1 MSTLKNSLSEFFIF
15 KGARPLLGFV
25 LTCLVLSAALGSFLP
40 KLMTELA
47 GNYSDTEKFESSLYT
62 LMIYFILVYLNRVAY
77 QLGINRYVLKLVQK
91 VRTDVYEK
99 WLLAFEV
106 QAKEKGKDN
115 YPQGEVMARIMSDTM
130 AIRELMTSGT
140 FGILIDIFFV
150 LACLISLIQINSLS
164 GIFLAVTEVG
174 VAILLVWG
182 GKYMRKVFHDVR
194 QSRGMVSQSVANV
207 VGGLGEAYFTK
218 HENYASKTSTVQFK
232 DFLYKQL
239 KANIWDASYY
249 SIAESLYPLL
259 LALMVFI
266 FPYSKITEAAVIF
279 AIVDLIQR
287 SISPIKNIA
296 GKITNIQRAIT
307 GIHRINEFTADL
319 ALSPRSPKGQV
330 YSPFTMERLSVEI
343 KEFQYNTKT
352 SEDDRPFKISNVK
365 FEGKT
370 GELIGLVGLSG
381 CGKSTVLNILA
392 ANIIPEMAK
401 IELVSPIEENLTFP
415 GASLDDVVHY
425 RQQISLVSQDSHIF
439 SESLHFNISLTD
451 KLDPDFSKFWDWILE
466 KIPYLKSWGIM
477 PDESITPGSLSLGQN
492 QLICGLRACY
502 LKRPVVLF
510 DEISS
515 ALDSELE
522 LALRE
527 VVLLVQEQSLT
538 IIVAHRLETILEA
551 SCIIVMDNGEIVGSG
566 THKELL
572 STVAQYQKFMDEMTS

>member
-1 MSTLKNSLSEFFIF
+1 
-15 KGARPLLGFV
+15 
-25 LTCLVLSAALGSFLP
+25 
-40 KLMTELA
+40 MTELA
-47 GNYSDTEKFESSLYT
+47 GNYSSTEKFESSLYT

-91 VRTDVYEK
+91 VRTDVYEN
-99 WLLAFEV
+99 WLLAFEI
-106 QAKEKGKDN
+106 QSKEKGKDN

-164 GIFLAVTEVG
+164 GIFLAVTELS
-174 VAILLVWG
+174 VAVLLVWG
-182 GKYMRKVFHDVR
+182 GKYMRDVFHDVR
-194 QSRGMVSQSVANV
+194 KSRGMVSQSVANV
-207 VGGLGEAYFTK
+207 VGGLGEAYFTDHK
-218 HENYASKTSTVQFK
+218 NYASKTSTIQFK

-239 KANIWDASYY
+239 KANVWDASYY

-296 GKITNIQRAIT
+296 GKITNIQRAVT
-307 GIHRINEFTADL
+307 GIQRINEFTGDL
-319 ALSPRSPKGQV
+319 AKAPRSPKGQV
-330 YSPFTMERLSVEI
+330 YTPFSMEKLKVSIE
-343 KEFQYNTKT
+343 EFQYNKAT
-352 SEDDRPFKISNVK
+352 SEEDTPFKISDVN
-365 FEGKT
+365 FEGTT

-392 ANIIPEMAK
+392 ANIIPDKAEVK
-401 IELVSPIEENLTFP
+401 LLSKKEEDLIFP
-415 GASLDDVVHY
+415 GESLEDVVSY
-425 RQQISLVSQDSHIF
+425 RQQISLVSQESHIF
-439 SESLHFNISLTD
+439 SESLHFNIALTSEE
-451 KLDPDFSKFWDWILE
+451 DPKFLEFWEWILKE
-466 KIPYLKSWGIM
+466 IPYLKTWGIQPEEALT
-477 PDESITPGSLSLGQN
+477 PDSLSLGQN
-492 QLICGLRACY
+492 QLICGLRACF

-522 LALRE
+522 LALRR

-551 SCIIVMDNGEIVGSG
+551 SRIIVMDNGKIVGSG
-566 THKELL
+566 THEEL
-572 STVAQYQKFMDEMTS
+572 SSSVAQYQKFMDEMTS

>member
-1 MSTLKNSLSEFFIF
+1 MSTLKNSLSDFFLF
-15 KGARPLLGFV
+15 KGAKPLLGFV
-25 LTCLVLSAALGSFLP
+25 ITCLVLSSVLGSYLP

-47 GNYSDTEKFESSLYT
+47 GNYSSTEKFESSLYT

-91 VRTDVYEK
+91 VRTDVYEN
-99 WLLAFEV
+99 WLLAFEI
-106 QAKEKGKDN
+106 QSKEKGKDN

-164 GIFLAVTEVG
+164 GIFLAVTEVS
-174 VAILLVWG
+174 VAVLLVWG
-182 GKYMRKVFHDVR
+182 GKYMRDVFHDVR
-194 QSRGMVSQSVANV
+194 KSRGMVSQSVANV
-207 VGGLGEAYFTK
+207 VGGLGEAYFTDHK
-218 HENYASKTSTVQFK
+218 NYASKSSTVQFK

-239 KANIWDASYY
+239 KANVWDASYY

-296 GKITNIQRAIT
+296 GKITNIQRAVT
-307 GIHRINEFTADL
+307 GIQRINEFTGDL
-319 ALSPRSPKGQV
+319 AKAPRSPKGQV
-330 YSPFTMERLSVEI
+330 YTPFSMEKLQVSI
-343 KEFQYNTKT
+343 DEFQYNKAT
-352 SEDDRPFKISNVK
+352 SEEDTPFKISDVN
-365 FEGKT
+365 FEGTT

-392 ANIIPEMAK
+392 ANIIPDKAEVK
-401 IELVSPIEENLTFP
+401 LLSKKEEDLIFP
-415 GASLDDVVHY
+415 GESLEDVVSY
-425 RQQISLVSQDSHIF
+425 RQQISLVSQESHIF
-439 SESLHFNISLTD
+439 SESLHFNIALTSEE
-451 KLDPDFSKFWDWILE
+451 DPKFLEFWEWILKE
-466 KIPYLKSWGIM
+466 IPYLKTWGIQPEEALT
-477 PDESITPGSLSLGQN
+477 PDSLSLGQN
-492 QLICGLRACY
+492 QLICGLRACF

-522 LALRE
+522 LALRR

-551 SCIIVMDNGEIVGSG
+551 SRIIVMDNGKIVGSG
-566 THKELL
+566 THEEL
-572 STVAQYQKFMDEMTS
+572 SSSVAQYQKFMDEMTS

>member
-1 MSTLKNSLSEFFIF
+1 MSTLKNSLSDFFLF
-15 KGARPLLGFV
+15 KGAKPLLGFV
-25 LTCLVLSAALGSFLP
+25 ITCLVLSSVLGSYLP

-47 GNYSDTEKFESSLYT
+47 GNYSSTEKFESSLYT

-91 VRTDVYEK
+91 VRTDVYEN
-99 WLLAFEV
+99 WLLAFEI
-106 QAKEKGKDN
+106 QSKEKGKDN

-164 GIFLAVTEVG
+164 GIFLAVTELS
-174 VAILLVWG
+174 VAVLLVWG
-182 GKYMRKVFHDVR
+182 GKYMRDVFHDVR
-194 QSRGMVSQSVANV
+194 KSRGMVSQSVANV
-207 VGGLGEAYFTK
+207 VGGLGEAYFTDHK
-218 HENYASKTSTVQFK
+218 NYASKTSTIQFK

-239 KANIWDASYY
+239 KANVWDASYY

-296 GKITNIQRAIT
+296 GKITNIQRAVT
-307 GIHRINEFTADL
+307 GIQRINEFTGDL
-319 ALSPRSPKGQV
+319 AKAPRSPKGQV
-330 YSPFTMERLSVEI
+330 YTPFSMEKLKVSIE
-343 KEFQYNTKT
+343 EFQYNKAT
-352 SEDDRPFKISNVK
+352 SEEDTPFKISDVN
-365 FEGKT
+365 FEGTT

-392 ANIIPEMAK
+392 ANIIPDKAEVK
-401 IELVSPIEENLTFP
+401 LLSKKEEDLIFP
-415 GASLDDVVHY
+415 GESLEDVVSY
-425 RQQISLVSQDSHIF
+425 RQQISLVSQESHIF
-439 SESLHFNISLTD
+439 SESLHFNIALTSEE
-451 KLDPDFSKFWDWILE
+451 DPKFLEFWEWILKE
-466 KIPYLKSWGIM
+466 IPYLKTWGIQPEEALT
-477 PDESITPGSLSLGQN
+477 PDSLSLGQN
-492 QLICGLRACY
+492 QLICGLRACF

-522 LALRE
+522 LALRR

-551 SCIIVMDNGEIVGSG
+551 SRIIVMDNGKIVGSG
-566 THKELL
+566 THEEL
-572 STVAQYQKFMDEMTS
+572 SSSVAQYQKFMDEMTS

>member
-1 MSTLKNSLSEFFIF
+1 MSTLKSSWSDFFLF
-15 KGARPLLGFV
+15 KGVRLLLAIV
-25 LTCLVLSAALGSFLP
+25 LICLMFSSVLGSFLP
-40 KLMTELA
+40 GLMTELA
-47 GNYSDTEKFESSLYT
+47 TNYSDTAKFENSLYV
-62 LMIYFILVYLNRVAY
+62 LMGYFFLVYFNRVFY
-77 QLGINRYVLKLVQK
+77 QLAINRYVLKLVQQ
-91 VRTDVYEK
+91 VRTEVYGK

-106 QAKEKGKDN
+106 QSKDKGRDS

-150 LACLISLIQINSLS
+150 LACLISLVKINQVS
-164 GIFLAVTEVG
+164 GTFLAITEVG

-182 GKYMRKVFHDVR
+182 GKYMRKVFHEVR
-194 QSRGMVSQSVANV
+194 QSRGLVSQSVANV
-207 VGGLGEAYFTK
+207 VGGLSETYFTK
-218 HENYASKTSTVQFK
+218 HGNYASKTATIQFK

-239 KANIWDASYY
+239 KANVWDASYY

-266 FPYSKITEAAVIF
+266 FPHSHITQAAVIF
-279 AIVDLIQR
+279 TIVDLIQR

-296 GKITNIQRAIT
+296 GKITNIQRAAT
-307 GIHRINEFTADL
+307 GIQRINEFTTDL
-319 ALSPRSPKGQV
+319 AKAPSSPANQV
-330 YSPFTMERLSVEI
+330 YQSIEMEELSVEI
-343 KEFQYNTKT
+343 PHFQYHSKVV
-352 SEDDRPFKISNVK
+352 EDEVPFRLKDVNFS
-365 FEGKT
+365 GKT

-392 ANIIPEMAK
+392 ANIIPESAK
-401 IELVSPIEENLTFP
+401 VKLKVSQRDDLCFP
-415 GASLDDVVHY
+415 GESFDEIVSY
-425 RQQISLVSQDSHIF
+425 RQQVSLVSQDSHIF
-439 SESLHFNISLTD
+439 TETLEFNITLSSQ
-451 KLDPDFSKFWDWILE
+451 KDPEFEKFWNWVLE
-466 KIPYLKSWGIM
+466 KIPYLKAWGINPSEAVT
-477 PDESITPGSLSLGQN
+477 PDSLSLGQN
-492 QLICGLRACY
+492 QLVCGLRACY

-551 SCIIVMDNGEIVGSG
+551 SRIIVMDHGSIVASG
-566 THKELL
+566 THTELVSS
-572 STVAQYQKFMDEMTS
+572 STQYQKFMDEMTS

>member
-1 MSTLKNSLSEFFIF
+1 MSTLKNSLSDFFLF
-15 KGARPLLGFV
+15 KGAKPLLAFV
-25 LTCLVLSAALGSFLP
+25 LTCLVLSSILGSYLP
-40 KLMTELA
+40 KLMIELA
-47 GNYSDTEKFESSLYT
+47 GSYSDTARFETSLYT
-62 LMIYFILVYLNRVAY
+62 LMGYFFLVYLNRVAY

-91 VRTDVYEK
+91 VRTEVYEK

-150 LACLISLIQINSLS
+150 LACLISLVQINSLS
-164 GIFLAVTEVG
+164 GAFLAITEVS
-174 VAILLVWG
+174 VAVLLVWG
-182 GKYMRKVFHDVR
+182 GKYMRSVFHDVR
-194 QSRGMVSQSVANV
+194 KSRGMVSQSVANV
-207 VGGLGEAYFTK
+207 VGGLGEAYFTD
-218 HENYASKTSTVQFK
+218 HHNYASKSSTVQFK

-239 KANIWDASYY
+239 KANVWDASYY

-266 FPYSKITEAAVIF
+266 FPYSQITEAAVIF

-296 GKITNIQRAIT
+296 GKITNIQRAAT
-307 GIHRINEFTADL
+307 GIQRINEFTGDL
-319 ALSPRSPKGQV
+319 ALAPRSPKGQV
-330 YSPFTMERLSVEI
+330 YSPFSMEKLSVEI
-343 KEFQYNTKT
+343 NEFQYNTSE
-352 SEDDRPFKISNVK
+352 SEDHTPFKIEDVC

-392 ANIIPEMAK
+392 ANIIPDSAK
-401 IELVSPIEENLTFP
+401 IELVSPIQDNLIFP
-415 GASLDDVVHY
+415 GESLDDAVTY
-425 RQQISLVSQDSHIF
+425 RQQISLVSQESHIF
-439 SESLHFNISLTD
+439 SESLSFNITLSSE
-451 KLDPDFSKFWDWILE
+451 KDPEFDKFWEWILE
-466 KIPYLKSWGIM
+466 KIPYLKSWGIQ
-477 PDESITPGSLSLGQN
+477 PDEALTPDSLSLGQN

-522 LALRE
+522 LALRR

-538 IIVAHRLETILEA
+538 VIVAHRLETILEA
-551 SCIIVMDNGEIVGSG
+551 SRIIVMDSGKIVGSG
-566 THKELL
+566 THQELI
-572 STVAQYQKFMDEMTS
+572 SSVAQYQEFMAEMTS

>member
-1 MSTLKNSLSEFFIF
+1 MSTLKNSLSDFFLF
-15 KGARPLLGFV
+15 KGAKPLLGFV
-25 LTCLVLSAALGSFLP
+25 ITCLVLSSVLGSYLP

-47 GNYSDTEKFESSLYT
+47 GNYSSTEKFESSLYT

-91 VRTDVYEK
+91 VRTDVYEN
-99 WLLAFEV
+99 WLLAFEI
-106 QAKEKGKDN
+106 QSKEKGKDN

-150 LACLISLIQINSLS
+150 LACLVSLIQINSLS
-164 GIFLAVTEVG
+164 GIFLAVTEVS
-174 VAILLVWG
+174 VAVLLVWG
-182 GKYMRKVFHDVR
+182 GKYMRDVFHDVR
-194 QSRGMVSQSVANV
+194 KSRGMVSQSVANV
-207 VGGLGEAYFTK
+207 VGGLGEAYFTDHK
-218 HENYASKTSTVQFK
+218 NYASKTSTIQFK

-239 KANIWDASYY
+239 KANVWDASYY

-296 GKITNIQRAIT
+296 GKITNIQRAVT
-307 GIHRINEFTADL
+307 GIQRINEFTGDL
-319 ALSPRSPKGQV
+319 AKAPRSPKGQV
-330 YSPFTMERLSVEI
+330 YTPFSMEKLKVSIE
-343 KEFQYNTKT
+343 EFQYNKAT
-352 SEDDRPFKISNVK
+352 SEEDTPFKISDVN
-365 FEGKT
+365 FEGTT

-392 ANIIPEMAK
+392 ANIIPDKAEVK
-401 IELVSPIEENLTFP
+401 LLSKKEEDLIFP
-415 GASLDDVVHY
+415 GESLEDVVSY
-425 RQQISLVSQDSHIF
+425 RQQISLVSQESHIF
-439 SESLHFNISLTD
+439 SESLHFNIALTSEE
-451 KLDPDFSKFWDWILE
+451 DPKFLEFWEWILKE
-466 KIPYLKSWGIM
+466 IPYLKTWGIQPEEALT
-477 PDESITPGSLSLGQN
+477 PDSLSLGQN
-492 QLICGLRACY
+492 QLICGLRACF

-522 LALRE
+522 LALRR

-551 SCIIVMDNGEIVGSG
+551 SRIIVMDNGKIVGSG
-566 THKELL
+566 THEEL
-572 STVAQYQKFMDEMTS
+572 SSSVAQYQKFMDEMTS

>member
-1 MSTLKNSLSEFFIF
+1 MSTLKNSLSDFFLF
-15 KGARPLLGFV
+15 KGAKVILGFV
-25 LTCLVLSAALGSFLP
+25 LTCLVLSSVLGSLLP
-40 KLMTELA
+40 TFMIDLSA
-47 GNYSDTEKFESSLYT
+47 NYSDTEKFKSSLYT
-62 LMIYFILVYLNRVAY
+62 LMIYFIFVYLNRVAY

-99 WLLAFEV
+99 WLLAFEM
-106 QAKEKGKDN
+106 QAREKGKDN

-150 LACLISLIQINSLS
+150 LACLLSLIRINSLS
-164 GIFLAVTEVG
+164 GTFLAITEIG
-174 VAILLVWG
+174 AAILLVWG
-182 GKYMRKVFHDVR
+182 GKYMRTVFHDVR
-194 QSRGMVSQSVANV
+194 KSRGMVSQSVANV
-207 VGGLGEAYFTK
+207 VGGLEESYFTDHK
-218 HENYASKTSTVQFK
+218 NYASKTSTIQFK

-239 KANIWDASYY
+239 KANVWDASYY

-266 FPYSKITEAAVIF
+266 FPFSKITEAAVIF

-287 SISPIKNIA
+287 SIGPIKNIA

-307 GIHRINEFTADL
+307 GIQRINEFTDDL
-319 ALSPRSPKGQV
+319 ALAPRSPKGQI
-330 YSPFTMERLSVEI
+330 YTAFSMEKLTVEI
-343 KEFQYNTKT
+343 NEFQYDM
-352 SEDDRPFKISNVK
+352 SAEEDETPFRIEDVK

-370 GELIGLVGLSG
+370 GELVGLVGLSG

-392 ANIIPEMAK
+392 ANIIPDRARV
-401 IELVSPIEENLTFP
+401 ELVSKDSDNLVFP
-415 GASLDDVVHY
+415 GESVENIVQY
-425 RQQISLVSQDSHIF
+425 RQQISLVSQESHIF
-439 SESLHFNISLTD
+439 SESLHFNIALTD
-451 KLDPDFSKFWDWILE
+451 QVEPEFTKFWDWILE
-466 KIPYLKSWGIM
+466 KIPYIKSWGIEPSEALT
-477 PDESITPGSLSLGQN
+477 PDSLSLGQN

-527 VVLLVQEQSLT
+527 VVLLVQGQSLT

-551 SCIIVMDNGEIVGSG
+551 SRIIVMDSGKIIGSG
-566 THKELL
+566 THQELI
-572 STVAQYQKFMDEMTS
+572 SSVAQYQKFMDEMTS